1 MDKTTARKILANI
14 DTMRAED
21 AAAVEQAR
29 ANLTDALSKE
39 PWVKA
44 LIEMASA
51 QRLSNTTHALKHEA
65 ETTLNPAHAGG
76 IPNSIGSIT
85 TRREGDHHP
94 GFLIDPLVQ
103 LIDRTAEVKEQEGHS
118 AAQERVN
125 TRAREFTNDQP
136 TETYQHTLED
146 GTHLT
151 ITRDVITGATTAK
164 NPDGTTYTPPK
175 PPRPA
180 DADVR
185 FLPSV

>member
-14 DTMRAED
+14 DTMRAEN
-21 AAAVEQAR
+21 AKAVEQAR
-29 ANLTDALSKE
+29 TNLTDVLSKE

-76 IPNSIGSIT
+76 IPNSVGSIT
-85 TRREGDHHP
+85 SRREGEYHP
-94 GFLIDPLVQ
+94 GFLINPLVQ
-103 LIDRTAEVKEQEGHS
+103 LIDRAAEAMEQEGLS
-118 AAQERVN
+118 AAQERAR
-125 TRAREFTNDQP
+125 TRVSKFTNDQP

-146 GTHLT
+146 GTQLT
-151 ITRDVITGATTAK
+151 VTRDVITGKTTVK
-164 NPDGTTYTPPK
+164 NSDGTTYTPPK

-185 FLPSV
+185 FLPSA